1 MSLPSF
7 PIGSFTVLVMNSNT
21 VPSISIVVLIS
32 GSGTNLQAMIDA
44 IETGTLPAR
53 IALVISNRADA
64 KGLERARHHNIPTL
78 VIDHREFAD
87 REAFDAALQAAIES
101 CQPRLVVLA
110 GFMRILTDNF
120 VRHFSGRLLNIH
132 PSLLPKFKGLN
143 THARAIE
150 AGEAE
155 HGCSVHFVTPEL
167 DAGAVIGQARLAIA
181 EGDTPETLAAKVQR
195 LEHRLY
201 PACVG
206 LFCNGTLELKGDIA
220 MLDGQPLPPTGLDF
234 TGA

>member
-1 MSLPSF
+1 MP
-7 PIGSFTVLVMNSNT
+7 
-21 VPSISIVVLIS
+21 IVVLIS
-32 GSGTNLQAMIDA
+32 GSGTNLQAIIDA
-44 IETGTLPAR
+44 TEAGTLAAR

-64 KGLERARHHNIPTL
+64 AGLERAKRHGIPTQ
-78 VIDHREFAD
+78 VIDHREFRD
-87 REAFDAALQAAIES
+87 RESFDLALQSAIEAHH
-101 CQPRLVVLA
+101 PRLVALA
-110 GFMRILTDNF
+110 GFMRILTDGF

-150 AGEAE
+150 AGEHE

-167 DAGAVIGQARLAIA
+167 DAGAVIGQARVAIA
-181 EGDTPETLAAKVQR
+181 TDDTAETLAAKVQQ

-206 LFCNGTLELKGDIA
+206 LFCNGTLELKGDVA
-220 MLDGQPLPPTGLDF
+220 LLNGKPLPPTGLDL